1 MEEEDKAMFVLLNPT
16 CGLQQFSLVFPARRV
31 VSSPSPSNRILL
43 FQLQSLVGFEKTIK
57 HLDNHL
63 VEIGTKVKTWPPS
76 SKIIVVWH
84 S

>member
-1 MEEEDKAMFVLLNPT
+1 MLL
-16 CGLQQFSLVFPARRV
+16 L
-31 VSSPSPSNRILL
+31 
-43 FQLQSLVGFEKTIK
+43 QLQSLVGFEKTMK